1 MVFGTPRP
9 TQQLNIHCSRCGDT
23 TIRFESWVAEG
34 QIFEMVG
41 NKLSEMLS
49 FLSASPDTV
58 LCSKCTADVA
68 AEAENRRLRQRERIR
83 QQMEIPSMTSG
94 PLSSTEPATYFQESS
109 NVTGTKSETRAAR
122 DPEYSR
128 SLPNRSSSHR
138 NKFYSSKYFSL
149 GFLDRSNE
157 TRPAAGRHLSLGNRL
172 QGVGNTLKSWER
184 QWETAG

>member
-49 FLSASPDTV
+49 FLSASPDIV

-68 AEAENRRLRQRERIR
+68 AEAENRRLQQRERIR
-83 QQMEIPSMTSG
+83 QQMALPSTTSA
-94 PLSSTEPATYFQESS
+94 PLVSTEPATYMSETA
-109 NVTGTKSETRAAR
+109 NVNDTRNSTRAAR
-122 DPEYSR
+122 DPEYTR
-128 SLPNRSSSHR
+128 SLPNRSSTNR
-138 NKFYSSKYFSL
+138 KRFYASKYF
-149 GFLDRSNE
+149 
-157 TRPAAGRHLSLGNRL
+157 PALLM
-172 QGVGNTLKSWER
+172 VC
-184 QWETAG
+184 

>member
-49 FLSASPDTV
+49 FLSASPDIV

-68 AEAENRRLRQRERIR
+68 AEAENRRRRQRERIR
-83 QQMEIPSMTSG
+83 QQMEINPTTTG
-94 PLSSTEPATYFQESS
+94 PLASTEPATYWPEGS
-109 NVTGTKSETRAAR
+109 TAKGTRSEPRPTR

-128 SLPNRSSSHR
+128 SLPNRSSGHR
-138 NKFYSSKYFSL
+138 EQFYASKYLLTF
-149 GFLDRSNE
+149 F
-157 TRPAAGRHLSLGNRL
+157 
-172 QGVGNTLKSWER
+172 
-184 QWETAG
+184 